1 MWNFSTSSGKGGVL
15 MILSII
21 VLTSEMNKCPL
32 PFDYAFHTSV
42 YNCKNKYFFHVI
54 LPIRSDM
61 RGSPLAAS
69 CGQEMSKIT
78 HSR

>member
-54 LPIRSDM
+54 LPI
-61 RGSPLAAS
+61 
-69 CGQEMSKIT
+69 
-78 HSR
+78 